1 MRTLD
6 LFFRYIRDMKLK
18 TKLICIYI
26 IASFSA
32 LFLLLIVLKAAL
44 GKQLFSH
51 EQSML
56 SNALNQSISQLDAQ
70 INDTINLSNV
80 IYNND
85 DIISAI
91 NVDYGKDYFK
101 MYTAY
106 SNIIKPEL
114 YIYKCLIPEV
124 TDILLYSSCGIF
136 PHKNLVNSLS
146 DLETE
151 PWFPEIKDIHTPSW
165 IVTGTKESPS
175 LASIRM
181 LPKIPSYPFD
191 NYLYLE
197 TDYKNFFAC
206 TNSISQD
213 AYGLVIAG
221 KNNSL
226 IYQYHSFPGDD
237 FPVNA
242 QELLTDYEKTVE
254 EYGSRYI
261 FLSAPV
267 ESAGWTIYYYS
278 PISNVK
284 GTVERTIFTSFF
296 LIALCFTILFLLTF
310 FTVNSILSPLR
321 QLTGVISKISLADIE
336 KHELLIIP
344 NRNDE
349 IGKLI
354 HTFNSMLKRIRSLID
369 EAYVQKLK
377 AKEYQLNALR
387 AQINPHFLYN
397 TLSLISARA
406 IIAEQTEISETV
418 QLLTLFY
425 RTSLNKGQDTTTI
438 RNELENIKTYIS
450 IQLILTSHSFL
461 VEYQLE
467 ETLLELPIPCLI
479 LQPIVENAIEHGLR
493 SSRRQPRRLIIALSE
508 EKGICFIRVCDNGC
522 GIPPDKMQG
531 LFACETTHIGIK
543 NVNERLKLSYGDNLG
558 LIINSEA
565 DNGTEVIIRIPL
577 QKNSPKP

>member
-26 IASFSA
+26 IASLSA
-32 LFLLLIVLKAAL
+32 LFLVFIVLKASL
-44 GKQLFSH
+44 GKQLFAH

-56 SNALNQSISQLDAQ
+56 SNALNQSISQLETQ
-70 INDTINLSNV
+70 INDIINLSNV

-91 NVDYGKDYFK
+91 NVDYGNDYFK

-124 TDILLYSSCGIF
+124 TDILLYSSCGIV
-136 PHKNLVNSLS
+136 PHKNLVNDLS
-146 DLETE
+146 VLETE
-151 PWFPEIKDIHTPSW
+151 SWFPEIKEIHTPSW
-165 IVTGTKESPS
+165 IVTGTEKSPS

-197 TDYKNFFAC
+197 TDYDNFFAC

-213 AYGLVIAG
+213 AYALIIAG

-226 IYQYHSFPGDD
+226 IYQFHSFPGDD
-237 FPVNA
+237 MPVNP
-242 QELLTDYEKTVE
+242 QKLLGSYEAAIK

-261 FLSAPV
+261 FLNASV
-267 ESAGWTIYYYS
+267 ESAGWNIYYYS
-278 PISNVK
+278 PVSNVK
-284 GTVERTIFTSFF
+284 GTVERTIFTAFF
-296 LIALCFTILFLLTF
+296 MIALCFTILFFLTF

-321 QLTGVISKISLADIE
+321 QLTGVISRISLEDIE
-336 KHELLIIP
+336 KHELMIIP

-377 AKEYQLNALR
+377 TKEYQLNALR

-425 RTSLNKGQDTTTI
+425 RTSLNKGQDITTI
-438 RNELENIKTYIS
+438 RNELENIKAYIS

-461 VEYQLE
+461 VEYHLE
-467 ETLLELPIPCLI
+467 EELLELPIPCLI

-493 SSRRQPRRLIIALSE
+493 SSRRQPRKLTIDLSSE
-508 EKGICFIRVCDNGC
+508 EAFCCIRVCDNGC
-522 GIPPDKMQG
+522 GIPADKIKG
-531 LFACETTHIGIK
+531 LFSCETTHIGIK
-543 NVNERLKLSYGDNLG
+543 NVNERLKLSYGNNPG
-558 LIINSEA
+558 LIINSEEGG
-565 DNGTEVIIRIPL
+565 GTEVVIRIPI
-577 QKNSPKP
+577 SPDTK